1 MIWLRRELAFSLFL
15 MMIAAIP
22 AISFA
27 HGVAGQRF
35 FPTTFAV
42 DDPFISDEFS
52 VLYNSIKMN
61 DEAGGPQVQASSL
74 EAGDSKRI
82 FPNFGIETEEG

>member
-1 MIWLRRELAFSLFL
+1 MTYRRGISTIYWLYLALRFVLN
-15 MMIAAIP
+15 IVVVIIP
-22 AISFA
+22 LTSYA

-52 VLYNSIKMN
+52 VLYNSIKMKQ
-61 DEAGGPQVQASSL
+61 AGLGFRLRHLMSDTPNASCPTS
-74 EAGDSKRI
+74 E
-82 FPNFGIETEEG
+82 